1 MHTILL
7 HHLPMQLA
15 AIIVGISYA
24 LNAHRPFKR
33 FLLAV

>member
-7 HHLPMQLA
+7 HNLFMQLA
-15 AIIVGISYA
+15 AIVAGISYA